1 MNANV
6 ADTGLQ
12 LQSLITK
19 DGESQ
24 GFARENESART
35 QGR

>member
-12 LQSLITK
+12 LESLITRTAT
-19 DGESQ
+19 Q
-24 GFARENESART
+24 GIARENESART